1 MSERNKYGN
10 YGNRVGNSRRDRP
23 RVNIIDKPQ
32 CDRRKIKE
40 LQKSGIAAPESDDS
54 KHRSDGGQQA
64 VPSVPAYKR
73 ASDGEYDEDYRHE
86 HVRCPTLLVPI
97 RKDYATSRVYGT
109 DRAANHRA
117 EHKEMYSRG
126 EITNKLGYQYMA
138 SLGESKGHESDTQRN
153 KAYQLCNE
161 NSRITRIKSKK
172 SNYILHSMKIR
183 SINNLNKNTYAYDTI
198 NLNSCQDLIG

>member
-1 MSERNKYGN
+1 MNFLHGVGSTCLTAFQIEDSDMSERNKYGN

-54 KHRSDGGQQA
+54 KHRSDGRQQT

-86 HVRCPTLLVPI
+86 NV
-97 RKDYATSRVYGT
+97 
-109 DRAANHRA
+109 
-117 EHKEMYSRG
+117 
-126 EITNKLGYQYMA
+126 
-138 SLGESKGHESDTQRN
+138 
-153 KAYQLCNE
+153 
-161 NSRITRIKSKK
+161 
-172 SNYILHSMKIR
+172 
-183 SINNLNKNTYAYDTI
+183 
-198 NLNSCQDLIG
+198 